1 MIHAFGKPLE
11 QVSIDEL
18 GKAFEG
24 TQVGSPA
31 FQMAIAEINKR
42 QAVAQIEASR
52 ATVTAAA
59 AQELAAKAQ
68 LLTARWT
75 VVAVIVA
82 ALAVVVA
89 AIGVWVER

>member
-1 MIHAFGKPLE
+1 MIHMFGKPLE
-11 QVSIDEL
+11 TVTIEEL

-31 FQMAIAEINKR
+31 YQVAIAEINKR
-42 QAVAQIEASR
+42 QAVAQIEASQ
-52 ATVTAAA
+52 ATVLAAA

-75 VVAVIVA
+75 VAAVIVA
-82 ALAVVVA
+82 AFAVVVA
-89 AIGVWVER
+89 AIGIWVGK